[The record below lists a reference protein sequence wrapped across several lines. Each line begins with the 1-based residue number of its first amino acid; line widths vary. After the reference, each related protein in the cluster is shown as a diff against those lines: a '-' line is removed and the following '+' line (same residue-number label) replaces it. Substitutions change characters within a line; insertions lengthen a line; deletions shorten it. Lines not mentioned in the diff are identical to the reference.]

1 MNAYLLQLS
10 VDLSSLSVVVHI
22 SVYSRSFELKMIIF
36 EVFESNCAYFEGIR
50 VIWIEE
56 DVIWVG

>member
-1 MNAYLLQLS
+1 
-10 VDLSSLSVVVHI
+10 
-22 SVYSRSFELKMIIF
+22 MIIF
-36 EVFESNCAYFEGIR
+36 EVFESNCAYFEVIR

>member
-1 MNAYLLQLS
+1 
-10 VDLSSLSVVVHI
+10 
-22 SVYSRSFELKMIIF
+22 MIIF